1 MLRSFGAKPSSIR
14 QKKNHPKFGE
24 HAAVVFSGWP
34 CEVWT
39 KPTVASL
46 GHVTCVKQEE
56 FPTGNPHPMPSL
68 NPEIIWS
75 MGNSMGSKHRNPSI
89 QRGWGFSSHRIPPP
103 GRPTNDF
110 PHRIFISGKK
120 HRPSMGF
127 FHPKKIPIFNELLWL
142 FFVDQGEILEKNTH
156 THTAGEIFCPCQLAA
171 SHIFGKFHGASEWIC
186 TLLNL
191 EVGMPRKF

>member
-68 NPEIIWS
+68 NPEII
-75 MGNSMGSKHRNPSI
+75 
-89 QRGWGFSSHRIPPP
+89 
-103 GRPTNDF
+103 
-110 PHRIFISGKK
+110 
-120 HRPSMGF
+120 
-127 FHPKKIPIFNELLWL
+127 
-142 FFVDQGEILEKNTH
+142 
-156 THTAGEIFCPCQLAA
+156 
-171 SHIFGKFHGASEWIC
+171 
-186 TLLNL
+186 
-191 EVGMPRKF
+191 